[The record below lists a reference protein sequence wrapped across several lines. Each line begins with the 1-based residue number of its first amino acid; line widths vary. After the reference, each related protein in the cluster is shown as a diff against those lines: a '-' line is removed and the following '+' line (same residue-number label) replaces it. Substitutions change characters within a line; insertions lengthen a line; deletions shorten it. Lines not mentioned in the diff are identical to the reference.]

1 MGLPVEPSVSS
12 TGEKPESSSTSSLSS
27 SASRFEGAAVFSL
40 GGSSLASS
48 SHNNAGAAG
57 TNLASNRDFAG
68 APASALL
75 ADKAAAQLFPSP
87 GDQLYISSFALV
99 NIVLARLMFTGSI
112 VAPIPAPLLVFWGTV
127 NALLGVLVLGFCL
140 PSLYAQAAADLK
152 RVYFSLAVLKA
163 IALSALGLILASGLI
178 LEQSYLQ
185 GASFYDSVIFVAWAM
200 SAEEWLRGRFSEW
213 LGVNVGFRLSGLA
226 PRVRRLEP
234 YPNHEP
240 VESECPA
247 SELRAGELFRI
258 AKGAVIPCDGLVV
271 EGSAELLEV
280 RTSGSEA
287 SKYKTKGHK
296 VFAGSRMVG
305 GELLCEAVCKAE
317 ESMITSFADDLAT
330 RMTAE
335 QQQQLVSEIWETRFS
350 IVLLFAAM
358 GLGAY
363 QYGIGAG
370 ISGALN
376 VAAAILAIGFI
387 VRCSF
392 LVSSVGMLALSH
404 AFYAGMRVRTAR
416 VLRTLAKAKNVIV
429 DFVAPFP
436 HEYYFVKG
444 FEVVDQR
451 VDREGLVHVLL
462 NIIGSSD
469 EQRNEAITDYLRKSV
484 TGTVTHRITDPR
496 AYEGRG
502 ISAIVGGVEFSVGTE
517 DFLIDRGVYLQASEL
532 VPLQP
537 NQVCLYVAM
546 RDELVAHLTLERRPV
561 ADANAFQQG
570 LRAFGL
576 RLMLCSSETPEKADK
591 VGKELGLDL
600 AYIHGDMSPERYI
613 EKIRGQGTSAFLLDA
628 KSDPV
633 LAREAA
639 CTLSFFDEFRWDL
652 DRADVVMM
660 REDLSGLNRVFEL
673 VRRYRYAQV
682 FLVSLPIVAILLSGL
697 SAVFMPPSA
706 GVFIMAWTLPLGLAY
721 IFLPRLLPPK

>member
-12 TGEKPESSSTSSLSS
+12 TGDNSESLAIGTSSLSS
-27 SASRFEGAAVFSL
+27 VSPRTEGSAVFSI
-40 GGSSLASS
+40 GSATASS
-48 SHNNAGAAG
+48 ANTSAYGAV
-57 TNLASNRDFAG
+57 
-68 APASALL
+68 
-75 ADKAAAQLFPSP
+75 FPSTP
-87 GDQLYISSFALV
+87 LVATGTTAVFPSVGDQLYISSFALV
-99 NIVLARLMFTGSI
+99 NLLLARLMFTGGFFR
-112 VAPIPAPLLVFWGTV
+112 AIPEQLLVFWGTV

-140 PSLYAQAAADLK
+140 PGLFAQAVADLK

-185 GASFYDSVIFVAWAM
+185 SASFYDSVVFVAWVM
-200 SAEEWLRGRFSEW
+200 CAEEWLRARFSKW
-213 LGVNVGFRLSGLA
+213 LGANVGFSLAGVA
-226 PRVRRLEP
+226 PRVRRFEP

-240 VESECPA
+240 VESECAA
-247 SELRAGELFRI
+247 SELRTGELFRI
-258 AKGAVIPCDGLVV
+258 AKGSIVPCDGLVV
-271 EGSAELLEV
+271 EGSAELQEL
-280 RTSGSEA
+280 RTSGAEA

-296 VFAGSRMVG
+296 VFAGSRLVG
-305 GELLCEAVCKAE
+305 GELLCEAVCKAD
-317 ESMITSFADDLAT
+317 ESMITSFADDLAK
-330 RMTAE
+330 RLNAE
-335 QQQQLVSEIWETRFS
+335 QQHQLVSEIWETRFS

-363 QYGIGAG
+363 QYGIGSG

-376 VAAAILAIGFI
+376 VAAAILAIGFV

-392 LVSSVGMLALSH
+392 LVSSAGTLALSH
-404 AFYAGMRVRTAR
+404 AFYAGMRLRSAR
-416 VLRTLAKAKNVIV
+416 VLRTLSKAKNLIV

-436 HEYYFVKG
+436 HEYYFVKS

-462 NIIGSSD
+462 NILGSSD
-469 EQRNEAITDYLRKSV
+469 EQRNEAITSFLRKSV
-484 TGTVTHRITDPR
+484 SGTVTHRISDPR

-517 DFLIDRGVYLQASEL
+517 DFLVDRGVYLQASEL
-532 VPLQP
+532 VPAQP
-537 NQVCLYVAM
+537 SQVCLYVAM

-561 ADANAFQQG
+561 ADANAFQQD

-576 RLMLCSSETPEKADK
+576 RLMLCSSETPEKADR
-591 VGKELGLDL
+591 VGRELGLDL

-628 KSDPV
+628 KTDPV

-639 CTLSFFDEFRWDL
+639 STISFFDEFRWDL
-652 DRADVVMM
+652 DRADVVLM
-660 REDLSGLNRVFEL
+660 REDLLGLARVFKL
-673 VRRYRYAQV
+673 VRRYSTAQA
-682 FLVSLPIVAILLSGL
+682 FLISLPIVAASISGL
-697 SAVFMPPSA
+697 SAVFMAPSA
-706 GVFIMAWTLPLGLAY
+706 GIFILAWTLPLCLAY
-721 IFLPRLLPPK
+721 ALLPRLLPPKQ